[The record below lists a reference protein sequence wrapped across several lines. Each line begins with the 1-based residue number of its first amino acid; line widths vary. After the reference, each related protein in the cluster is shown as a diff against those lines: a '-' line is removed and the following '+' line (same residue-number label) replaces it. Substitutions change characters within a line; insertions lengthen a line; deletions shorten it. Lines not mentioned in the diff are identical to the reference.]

1 MWEMFQSWF
10 CLHTMG
16 QTLSEPNTEK
26 VTSSFDNH
34 LFLVGVSS
42 MQGWRTGIL
51 VVVIVFV
58 VSQCFVV
65 ALWVLIMCLQSS
77 VTSDI
82 TSVTPDILK
91 GTGKLW
97 GSCYHAQQPINKT
110 EYSKLSITTLPHLDS
125 WRKGMPKVILEWNA
139 IKLNMWTFKPH
150 WAVMLYVVRRGRTL
164 KESLG

>member
-1 MWEMFQSWF
+1 
-10 CLHTMG
+10 MG

-91 GTGKLW
+91 GTGKL
-97 GSCYHAQQPINKT
+97 
-110 EYSKLSITTLPHLDS
+110 
-125 WRKGMPKVILEWNA
+125 
-139 IKLNMWTFKPH
+139 
-150 WAVMLYVVRRGRTL
+150 
-164 KESLG
+164 

>member
-1 MWEMFQSWF
+1 
-10 CLHTMG
+10 MG

-58 VSQCFVV
+58 MSQRFVV

-77 VTSDI
+77 VTPDI

-91 GTGKLW
+91 GTGKL
-97 GSCYHAQQPINKT
+97 
-110 EYSKLSITTLPHLDS
+110 
-125 WRKGMPKVILEWNA
+125 
-139 IKLNMWTFKPH
+139 
-150 WAVMLYVVRRGRTL
+150 
-164 KESLG
+164 